1 LLCLVMVPLALQEL
15 DDLVLADVHDLPFKR
30 RCHMMAVG
38 ADAPQQVRAGAPALP
53 QDDAGKQT
61 LDATS

>member
-1 LLCLVMVPLALQEL
+1 MIFPSNA
-15 DDLVLADVHDLPFKR
+15 
-30 RCHMMAVG
+30 HMMAVS

-53 QDDAGKQT
+53 HDDAGKQG